1 MSVLSTRVYRFGEF
15 AVDCDQKVL
24 FRLGKP
30 LSLTP
35 KVFDTLV
42 MLIEDNGRVVPKQ
55 ELLTRLWP
63 DTFVEEANLTSNI
76 QQLRKSLG
84 DNARAP
90 QYIETVPKRGYRFI
104 APILT
109 DDSSLAKTSEIRQRP
124 SAVANR
130 RLLWVSMLIVGVAVF
145 SSIFVWILWKR
156 SSTPPA
162 IPGTRTMLAVLPFK
176 NLTNDPAQDYFNDG
190 LTEEMITQLGHLDP
204 QRLAVIARTSVM
216 QYKNSEEGSDRIA
229 RDLGV
234 QYILEGGIRRE
245 AGTVR
250 ITVQLIKAS
259 DQTQIWAHQYDRE
272 LRNLLL
278 LQSEIAQEVADEIQL
293 TLTDKRLVDAPA
305 QSTTS
310 PSYEAYDLYLKG
322 QYYWNKR
329 TVEGF
334 QKAID
339 YFQQAADKDPA
350 YARAFAGLANSYA
363 LLGGYS
369 GVPQTKFIE
378 KARAA
383 ALRALM
389 IDERLPEA
397 HCALAL
403 IVQNYDW
410 DWDTAE
416 REYRRAIALNPNYAT
431 AHQWYAEHLAL
442 LGRFDE
448 ALRESESARQ
458 LDPFSLIIAVDNGA
472 ILYFSRQY
480 DRAVEKL
487 RAVLEVDPN
496 FLKAHLVEHAYVQK
510 RMFAEAQADLESW
523 SKIDAGPWS
532 LAETAYVMGRGGHA
546 EEAKQAFDKLERM
559 DKRKSVD
566 PEVIAWAAIGLG
578 NTDETFDYL
587 EKALSEHSNMAVRL
601 KVEPAFDSLRN
612 DPRFKDL
619 LHRVHL

>member
-1 MSVLSTRVYRFGEF
+1 MSALSSRIYRFGEF
-15 AVDCDQKVL
+15 SVDCDQKVL
-24 FRLGKP
+24 FRHGKP
-30 LSLTP
+30 LALTP

-42 MLIEDNGRVVPKQ
+42 ILIEDNGRVVPKQ

-104 APILT
+104 AQVQT
-109 DDSSLAKTSEIRQRP
+109 DDSSPAETSKTRQPP
-124 SAVANR
+124 SAMANR
-130 RLLWVSMLIVGVAVF
+130 RLWWVLISIVGVTIF
-145 SSIFVWILWKR
+145 SSMLVWIVWKR
-156 SSTPPA
+156 STRVVISN
-162 IPGTRTMLAVLPFK
+162 TRTMLAVLPFK

-216 QYKNSEEGSDRIA
+216 HYKDTEEGSDRIA

-234 QYILEGGIRRE
+234 QYILEGGVRRE

-293 TLTDKRLVDAPA
+293 TLTDKRLIDVPA
-305 QSTTS
+305 QSTSS

-322 QYYWNKR
+322 QYFWNKR

-339 YFQQAADKDPA
+339 YFQAAADKDPG
-350 YARAFAGLANSYA
+350 YGQAFAGLANSYA

-383 ALRALM
+383 ALRALT

-403 IVQNYDW
+403 IVQNFDW

-416 REYRRAIALNPNYAT
+416 KEYRRAIELNPNYAT

-448 ALRESESARQ
+448 ALSESEIARQ

-487 RAVLEVDPN
+487 RAVLEIDPN

-510 RMFAEAQADLESW
+510 RMFAEAQADLQSW
-523 SKIDAGPWS
+523 SNVDTGPWS

-546 EEAKQAFDKLERM
+546 EEAKQAFDKLQLL

-566 PEVIAWAAIGLG
+566 PEVIVWAAIGLG

-587 EKALSEHSNMAVRL
+587 DKALSEHSNMAVRL

-612 DPRFKDL
+612 DPRFKNL